1 VDKARDDGGKMK
13 KRRLENGEASKL
25 IVLGFMIAFCLFVTY
40 YFHFILKNDTIFTHL
55 FYIPIILA
63 SLWWQRKGIAVAVFL
78 ALQLIVLDIIS
89 PLETPIIGS
98 DIARALIFIL
108 VGTVVAIL
116 SERKQILADRL
127 QTYGRT
133 LEQQVEERTN
143 ELRQSEE
150 KQRAVLEGIGDAV
163 LVLDEGL
170 NIVWANRV
178 AVNQYGAVIGRK
190 CYEAC
195 KWLQEPCSECV
206 ARKTYADGVLR
217 TSEEENILKDGN
229 RIKFM
234 ASCSPIRNPDGEV
247 ICIVKVLHDITEH
260 KRAEDQIKA
269 SLREKEV
276 LLLEIHHRVKNN
288 LQIVSSL
295 LNMQARNAKD
305 KDTIEILS
313 ESRDRI
319 ITMSL
324 IHSQLYESKNLSEIN
339 MKGFMDK
346 LLVQLLQISPVQDV
360 KITPIVHTCD
370 CSLPISIAVPVG
382 LIVNELLSNASKHAF
397 ADRKEGEIEVSL
409 TASEDGK
416 INLTVSD
423 DGVGLP
429 PGFDIDES
437 KTLGLRL
444 VKILAEDQL
453 QGNIEVTSDG
463 GATFRIEFDMDGD
476 ESAGGPGGKI

>member
-1 VDKARDDGGKMK
+1 MK
-13 KRRLENGEASKL
+13 KKRLENGEASKL

-40 YFHFILKNDTIFTHL
+40 YFHFILKSDTIFTHL

-98 DIARALIFIL
+98 NIARALIFIL

-127 QTYGRT
+127 QAYGRT

-360 KITPIVHTCD
+360 KITPIVHACD

-397 ADRKEGEIEVSL
+397 ADRKEGKIEVSL